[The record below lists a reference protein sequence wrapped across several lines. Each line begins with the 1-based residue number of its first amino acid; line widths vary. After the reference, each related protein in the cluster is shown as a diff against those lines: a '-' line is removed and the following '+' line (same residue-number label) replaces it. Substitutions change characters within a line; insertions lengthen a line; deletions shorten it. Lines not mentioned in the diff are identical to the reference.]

1 MTDRRVHGVSLH
13 VPDDLVAGAY
23 ANAFRILQDEGSD
36 LFLDFCSYSER
47 DKKGVVVARVRVH
60 VSFIEH
66 IRDRL
71 SSTLKE
77 LADDTLPPT
86 ETFLVKGP
94 GEGALN

>member
-1 MTDRRVHGVSLH
+1 MPDHRVYGVSLH
-13 VPDDLVAGAY
+13 VPDDLIGGSF
-23 ANAFRILQDEGSD
+23 ANAFRILRDGGPD

-60 VSFIEH
+60 ASFVEH

-77 LADDTLPPT
+77 LADDALPQT
-86 ETFLVKGP
+86 EVFLIKGP
-94 GEGALN
+94 GEGMPN